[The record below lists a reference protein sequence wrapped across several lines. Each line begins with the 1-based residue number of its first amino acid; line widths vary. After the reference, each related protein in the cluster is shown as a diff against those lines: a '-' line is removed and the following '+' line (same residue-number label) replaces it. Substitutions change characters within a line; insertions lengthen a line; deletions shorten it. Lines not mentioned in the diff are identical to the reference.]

1 MARIGYGR
9 TRQEPF
15 DTIKKNLDD
24 DDRVIIFKDKITG
37 KEWYKGFVRRHR
49 EISEE
54 APMQLWKERA
64 VITPEK
70 IENWFQELQ
79 DFLDT
84 DVRDPEL
91 IRDPSRIY
99 NADESGKWQ
108 SFSH

>member
-1 MARIGYGR
+1 MSAKEESRLADWVVQMARIGYGR

-54 APMQLWKERA
+54 APMQL
-64 VITPEK
+64 
-70 IENWFQELQ
+70 
-79 DFLDT
+79 
-84 DVRDPEL
+84 
-91 IRDPSRIY
+91 
-99 NADESGKWQ
+99 
-108 SFSH
+108 